1 VEKLMPILT
10 STPKLKT
17 LKMQTSNKIDFDKI
31 RIGVVDF
38 FTTHFSK
45 ISADTMG
52 WLAAIALHAA
62 TIPTLLAL
70 LTGMTDST
78 PSVDVVLFMWLGL
91 VFLFGR
97 AVILKDLL
105 NVVTIGL
112 GFVIQA
118 VLMAL
123 ILFK

>member
-1 VEKLMPILT
+1 MPILT